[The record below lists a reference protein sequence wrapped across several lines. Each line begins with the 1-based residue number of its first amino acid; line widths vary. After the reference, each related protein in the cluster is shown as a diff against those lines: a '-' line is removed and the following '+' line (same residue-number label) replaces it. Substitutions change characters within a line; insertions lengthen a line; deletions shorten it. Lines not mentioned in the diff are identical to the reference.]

1 MGNNGGDVMDK
12 DGHETFEE
20 MVGPIDSALERFW
33 LMTARHASQRLGRL
47 KFVAAKRLPF
57 ALPLSGPLSHLDSGI
72 RLAAYVLSHD
82 PLLIYTPIGGER
94 PLNSVVAIGRRLAS
108 RRAVFLLMP
117 SWTLERPHVVA
128 KLGRDLAWY
137 RESFSLHE
145 LIFLCNTQEERRLV
159 TAAGGTA
166 IFSNHNLMVSED
178 IFRPLPDISVEFDAV
193 YNGRISHTK
202 RHHLAFDIERLAHI
216 TFSIGELPRAGD
228 RAFIRRLQAQSP
240 LHRIANPIVNG
251 LTGWLAPQEVN
262 RVYNQAAVGL
272 CLSAAEGAMC
282 SSMEYLMAGLPV
294 VSTPSLGGRDVF
306 FDPDYC
312 IIAEPDPAAIRR
324 AVETLRDRAIPR
336 DEIRNRTLAKVRAQR
351 EELTVFLSDLLKR
364 MGSSQPPLTQ
374 WPFPGTRTL
383 RRWATARQ
391 HADEITTLGTA
402 RKGF

>member
-1 MGNNGGDVMDK
+1 MDR

-20 MVGPIDSALERFW
+20 MVGPIDSALERLW
-33 LMTARHASQRLGRL
+33 LKTAGYASRRLGGL
-47 KFVAAKRLPF
+47 KSLAAKRLPF
-57 ALPLSGPLSHLDSGI
+57 ALPVRGSLSGLDGGI
-72 RLAAYVLSHD
+72 RVAIYVLSHD
-82 PLLIYTPIGGER
+82 PLVIYTPIGGPR
-94 PLNSVVAIGRRLAS
+94 PLSSVVAIGRRLAS
-108 RRAVFLLMP
+108 RRAAFLMMP

-137 RESFSLHE
+137 REHFPAHE
-145 LIFLCNTQEERRLV
+145 LIFLCNTEEERRLV
-159 TAAGGTA
+159 AGVGGTA
-166 IFSNHNLMVSED
+166 IVSNHNLMVCED
-178 IFRPLPDISVEFDAV
+178 IFRPLPDVPVVFDAV

-202 RHHLAFDIERLAHI
+202 RHHLAFDIERLVHI
-216 TFSIGELPRAGD
+216 TFSIGELPPAGD

-240 LHRIANPIVNG
+240 LHRIANPIVDD
-251 LTGWLAPQEVN
+251 LPGWLAPQEVN
-262 RVYNQAAVGL
+262 HVYNQAAVGL

-336 DEIRNRTLAKVRAQR
+336 DEIRGRTMAKVWAQR
-351 EELTVFLSDLLKR
+351 QELMEFLSELFAR
-364 MGSSQPPLTQ
+364 MGSAEPPLSQ

-391 HADEITTLGTA
+391 HLREIA
-402 RKGF
+402 AFKPAPHNP